1 MPHLLAA
8 PEWLN
13 AIADLLGTDAA
24 LLVRYALRILAI
36 WLLAW
41 AVLKVVGVIASRIE
55 KAVDDQNDLV
65 TTSKEKRG
73 RTISQLVRGVGRIIV
88 IAGALLLTID
98 VFMDIGP
105 ILGGAAILGLAVS
118 FGAQSLVKD
127 IITGFF
133 MLMEDQFAVGD
144 VVEVAGLGGVVE
156 EITLRVVKLRDLAG
170 NLHIIPNGEIKAVT
184 NRTRGWSRAVLD
196 IGVAYDSDVDQ
207 VLKVVEDE
215 AQRLAGEDRWAVLLD
230 GAPEVAGVEALG
242 DNAVVVRVM
251 LRTSPGQQ
259 WAVAREFRR
268 RIKIRLDTEGID
280 IPFPQR
286 TVHLKVDRGDHEA
299 AALAAGGGAE

>member
-8 PEWLN
+8 PEWVN
-13 AIADLLGTDAA
+13 RIADLFGTDSE
-24 LLVRYALRILAI
+24 RIFQNALRVLAI
-36 WLLAW
+36 WLMAW
-41 AVLKVVGVIASRIE
+41 AVLQVVAVIATRVE
-55 KAVDDQNDLV
+55 KAVDDKNDLI

-73 RTISQLVRGVGRIIV
+73 RTIAQLIRGVGRVVIIV
-88 IAGALLLTID
+88 GALLLTVD

-133 MLMEDQFAVGD
+133 MLIEDQFAVGD
-144 VVEVAGLGGVVE
+144 VIEVAGLGGSVE
-156 EITLRVVKLRDLAG
+156 EITMRVVKLRDLEG

-184 NRTRGWSRAVLD
+184 NRTRGWSRAVMD
-196 IGVAYDSDVDQ
+196 VAVAYDSDIDR
-207 VLKVVEDE
+207 VLAVVADE
-215 AQRLAGEDRWAVLLD
+215 TRRFADEDRWAALLD
-230 GAPEVAGVEALG
+230 GPPEVTGVESLAN
-242 DNAVVVRVM
+242 NAIVVRAL

-268 RIKIRLDTEGID
+268 RIKIRMRAEGIEV
-280 IPFPQR
+280 PFPRRIVEVQGASDLG
-286 TVHLKVDRGDHEA
+286 TA
-299 AALAAGGGAE
+299 AAAGGAE

>member
-13 AIADLLGTDAA
+13 RIADLLGTEAPH
-24 LLVRYALRILAI
+24 LIQYTLRVLAI

-41 AVLKVVGVIASRIE
+41 AVLQVVGVIASRIE
-55 KAVDDQNDLV
+55 KAVNDKNDLI

-73 RTISQLVRGVGRIIV
+73 RTISQLVRGVGRVIV
-88 IAGALLLTID
+88 IAGALLLTVD
-98 VFMDIGP
+98 VFMNIGP

-127 IITGFF
+127 VITGFF

-156 EITLRVVKLRDLAG
+156 EITLRVVKLRDLEG

-184 NRTRGWSRAVLD
+184 NRTRGWSRAVVD
-196 IGVAYDSDVDQ
+196 IGVAYDSNVDQ
-207 VLKVVEDE
+207 VLEVVADE
-215 AQRLAGEDRWAVLLD
+215 ARHLADEDRWAALLD
-230 GAPEVAGVEALG
+230 GKPEVSGVESLG
-242 DNAVVVRVM
+242 DNAVVVRAL

-268 RIKIRLDTEGID
+268 RIKIRMDAEGID

-286 TVHLKVDRGDHEA
+286 TVHLRVDRGDSDA
-299 AALAAGGGAE
+299 AALATGGGAR

>member
-1 MPHLLAA
+1 MSLPLAA
-8 PEWLN
+8 PAWLN
-13 AIADLLGTDAA
+13 RVADLLGTDAE
-24 LLVRYALRILAI
+24 LLIRYGLRVLAI

-41 AVLKVVGVIASRIE
+41 AVLRVVGVIASRIE
-55 KAVDDQNDLV
+55 KAVDDKNELI

-73 RTISQLVRGVGRIIV
+73 RTISQLVRGVGRVVV

-98 VFMDIGP
+98 IFMDIAP

-127 IITGFF
+127 VITGFF
-133 MLMEDQFAVGD
+133 MLIEDQFAVGD
-144 VVEVAGLGGVVE
+144 VVQVAGLGGVVE
-156 EITLRVVKLRDLAG
+156 EVTLRVVKLRDLEG

-184 NRTRGWSRAVLD
+184 NRTRGWSRAVVD

-207 VLKVVEDE
+207 VLEVVAEE
-215 AQRLAGEDRWAVLLD
+215 SRRLADEDRWAALLD
-230 GAPEVAGVEALG
+230 GKPEVSGVESLG
-242 DNAVVVRVM
+242 DNAVVVRAL

-268 RIKIRLDTEGID
+268 RIKIRLDAEGID

-286 TVHLKVDRGDHEA
+286 TVHLKVDRGDGTA
-299 AALAAGGGAE
+299 AELAAGGGDQ

>member
-8 PEWLN
+8 PKWVDR
-13 AIADLLGTDAA
+13 IAALVGTDPDQV
-24 LLVRYALRILAI
+24 LQYALRVLAI
-36 WLLAW
+36 WLMAW
-41 AVLKVVGVIASRIE
+41 AVLQVVRVIATRVE
-55 KAVDDQNDLV
+55 KAVDDKNDLI

-73 RTISQLVRGVGRIIV
+73 RTISQLIRGVGRVVIV
-88 IAGALLLTID
+88 VGAMLLTVD

-133 MLMEDQFAVGD
+133 MLIEDQFAVGD
-144 VVEVAGLGGVVE
+144 VVEVAGLGGSVE
-156 EITLRVVKLRDLAG
+156 EITMRVVKLRDLEG
-170 NLHIIPNGEIKAVT
+170 NLHIVPNGEIKAVT
-184 NRTRGWSRAVLD
+184 NRTRGWSRAVVD
-196 IGVAYDSDVDQ
+196 VGVAYSADIDRVMDV
-207 VLKVVEDE
+207 VADE
-215 AQRLAGEDRWAVLLD
+215 TRRLAGEDRWAALLD
-230 GAPEVAGVEALG
+230 GPPEVTGVESLG
-242 DNAVVVRVM
+242 DNAVVVRAL

-268 RIKIRLDTEGID
+268 RIKLRMDAEGID

-286 TVHLKVDRGDHEA
+286 TVHLLVNRGDDEAATVDRDA
-299 AALAAGGGAE
+299 NS

>member
-13 AIADLLGTDAA
+13 RIADLLGADADV
-24 LLVRYALRILAI
+24 LIGYALRVLAV

-41 AVLKVVGVIASRIE
+41 AALQVVSVIASRIE
-55 KAVDDQNDLV
+55 KAVDDKNELI

-73 RTISQLVRGVGRIIV
+73 RTISQLVRGVGRVIV
-88 IAGALLLTID
+88 VAGAILLTVD
-98 VFMDIGP
+98 VFMNIGP

-127 IITGFF
+127 VITGFF

-144 VVEVAGLGGVVE
+144 VIEVAGLGGSVE
-156 EITLRVVKLRDLAG
+156 EITLRVVKLRDLEG

-184 NRTRGWSRAVLD
+184 NRTRGWSRAVVD
-196 IGVAYDSDVDQ
+196 IAVAYDSDVDQ
-207 VLKVVEDE
+207 VLTVVADE
-215 AQRLAGEDRWAVLLD
+215 TRRFADEDRWAVLLD
-230 GAPEVAGVEALG
+230 GPPEVTGVESLG
-242 DNAVVVRVM
+242 ENKVVVRAL

-268 RIKIRLDTEGID
+268 RIKIRMDAEGIE
-280 IPFPQR
+280 IPLPRRIVQ
-286 TVHLKVDRGDHEA
+286 VHGDERSGA
-299 AALAAGGGAE
+299 AAGGAG